1 MVPVDEIELGKRQA
15 KGARAQD
22 LLNNDLLREVFS
34 YLETEYLTAW
44 RNTRVSETGA
54 REKLWQAVHI
64 VNLVRDHLTKFVTD
78 GRIATRDLASIKYL
92 KR

>member
-1 MVPVDEIELGKRQA
+1 MDEVKLGQLQD
-15 KGARAQD
+15 KGARAQA
-22 LLNNDLLREVFS
+22 LLDNSLLREVFS
-34 YLETEYLTAW
+34 YLEAEYLTAW